1 MKYLVVFFTCCFS
14 IAGIAQTAPGTD
26 SIRHRVF
33 LIGDGGELQGGKHP
47 VIDWLKKN
55 VDWND
60 TRNMAIFLG
69 DNIYPL
75 GLPAIGEPGYEE
87 AKAALDYQ
95 INLVKDKKAKSYFV
109 PGNHDWKN
117 GKIGG
122 WLQANNQ
129 VDYINA
135 LQMNNVEAWPHGG
148 CPGPIEVEVDSQ
160 LVVILMDSQW
170 FLYVHEKPG
179 PGSSCQAKT
188 LDEFTN
194 ELNEII
200 SKHPNQLVMLAMHH
214 PIHSVGVHGGAY
226 TLRQHI
232 FPLADAIHGLYIPM
246 PIIGSIYPIARG
258 IFGNVQDINHP
269 AYRSMAKAI
278 EDVLKNHPNVIT
290 AAGHDHSLQLLQK
303 DSVHHIVSGSAAKLS
318 RIKPS
323 GSKDV
328 LYATAQVGFTTVEI
342 TKSGKVTTKF
352 YLLAN
357 KDLNDP
363 AFTRQIKT
371 IQKGDPP
378 TPLDSIAAL
387 PDSISWIANP
397 RLHGS
402 KVRNWFIGNNYRK
415 EWIQP
420 VTVEVLDM
428 GKEQGGLK
436 PERQGGG
443 KQTRSLRLT
452 DPTGKEWVLRSIQKF
467 PEAAIPADMRYTIAK
482 DIVEQGISAS
492 YPYASLSYS
501 VFARAAGI
509 PGLQRKLVFVPN
521 DPRLERFSKTF
532 SNSLAILEE
541 REPGKVS
548 KTYNSEELAIRLVKD
563 NDDHVDQ
570 RNVLRA
576 RLLDNFIM
584 DFDRHED
591 QWRWA
596 TRDTGKGKIYYPIP
610 RDHDQAFFTNQ
621 GLLPKFVRKPW
632 MVPEIQGFRPD
643 PINIK
648 TFNRPARN
656 FDRFFLTELSR
667 EQWKLQID
675 TFLAA
680 MTDQVIEAALRQQP
694 REVYGFSGPQI
705 VETLKKRREHF
716 RADMMEYYKFLA
728 EHVAIVGSDDREF
741 IHLVKNPDYSVKVTV
756 NKLTKDGEVS
766 SLVYDRTF
774 VPEETEEINIYA
786 LGANDRFLVEGGETF
801 IKIRLIGGS
810 GEDEFV
816 NKGSVSKPLI
826 LDVTFEKNV
835 VVGGE
840 GFQNR
845 FSSDPQVNRYN
856 RLHYKYDI
864 FHPSA
869 TVGYNVDEGLFLG
882 GKVEYI
888 KQGFRKEP
896 YSTRYFFMGQR
907 AINSASYVFR
917 AEADFMRVLGN
928 HDIILR
934 ADMRAPINMTNF
946 FGLGNE
952 TKFDET
958 KPGAEKFYRA
968 RYDILDLSILARR
981 QLQSWM
987 RISYGPTLQYFHVE
1001 KEENIGK
1008 FVSMDPN
1015 LPQTHLYDPKTY
1027 AGGLFHLDINTQNN
1041 KVIPIRG
1048 FVLDLNTRPIFGLSE
1063 NTSTLIKMDFDMRVY
1078 ASLFNLPRLVLAT
1091 RLGYGNIWGDF
1102 EFPQAYHLGGTDNL
1116 RGYRKDRFS
1125 GKKMLFNNTELRF
1138 KVDDFSTYLF
1148 PGTFGLLV
1156 FNDVGR
1162 VWVDGESSKDW
1173 HVGNGVGVWVAP
1185 VRRFVITASVARSKE
1200 EKALPLVTFGFQF

>member
-1 MKYLVVFFTCCFS
+1 MKYLVTLFCCIIFF
-14 IAGIAQTAPGTD
+14 AGSAQKQEGVD

-33 LIGDGGELQGGKHP
+33 LIGDGGELFGGKHP
-47 VIDWLKKN
+47 VIDWLSKN

-60 TRNMAIFLG
+60 TRNLALFLG
-69 DNIYPL
+69 DNVYPI
-75 GLPAIGEPGYEE
+75 GLPTIGEPGYED
-87 AKAALDYQ
+87 AKLRLDYQ
-95 INLVKDKKAKSYFV
+95 INLVKGKKAKSYFI
-109 PGNHDWKN
+109 PGNHDWKQ

-122 WLQANNQ
+122 WLQNNNQ
-129 VDYINA
+129 VDYING

-179 PGSSCQAKT
+179 PGSSCSSKT

-200 SKHPNQLVMLAMHH
+200 SKHPNQLVVLAMHH
-214 PIHSVGVHGGAY
+214 PIYSVGVHGGAY

-232 FPLADAIHGLYIPM
+232 FPLADAIHGLYIPL

-258 IFGNVQDINHP
+258 VFGNVQDINHP

-278 EDVLKNHPNVIT
+278 EDILKNHSNVIT

-303 DSVHHIVSGSAAKLS
+303 DSVHHIVSGAASKLT
-318 RIKPS
+318 RIKAS
-323 GSKDV
+323 GGKDV
-328 LYATAQVGFTTVEI
+328 FYATASVGFGTIEI
-342 TKSGKVTTKF
+342 TKSGKVSSKF
-352 YLLAN
+352 YTLSSKNLE
-357 KDLNDP
+357 DP
-363 AFTRQIKT
+363 SYGRELKT
-371 IQKGDPP
+371 IKKGDPP
-378 TPLDSIAAL
+378 APMDSIAAL
-387 PDSISWIANP
+387 PDSISWVANP
-397 RLHGS
+397 KLHGS
-402 KVRNWFIGNNYRK
+402 AVRNWFIGNNYRK
-415 EWIQP
+415 EWTQA

-436 PERQGGG
+436 PEQQGGG
-443 KQTRSLRLT
+443 KQTRSLRLKDT
-452 DPTGKEWVLRSIQKF
+452 KGKEWVLRSIQKF
-467 PEAAIPADMRYTIAK
+467 PEAAIPPDMRYTIAK

-501 VFARAAGI
+501 TFARAVGI
-509 PGLQRKLVFVPN
+509 PALKRKLVFVPN
-521 DPRLERFSKTF
+521 DPRLEKYSKTF
-532 SNSLAILEE
+532 ANSLAIFEE
-541 REPGKVS
+541 REPGTVT

-632 MVPEIQGFRPD
+632 MVPEIQGFRAN

-656 FDRFFLTELSR
+656 FDRFFLTELSAKDW
-667 EQWKLQID
+667 QLQID
-675 TFLAA
+675 TFLAG
-680 MTDQVIEAALRQQP
+680 MTDEVIEAAMRQQP
-694 REVYGFSGPQI
+694 REIYNFSAPKI
-705 VETLKKRREHF
+705 AETLKKRREYF
-716 RADMMEYYKFLA
+716 RKDMMEYYKFLSKD
-728 EHVAIVGSDDREF
+728 VSVVGSDDREF
-741 IHLVKNPDYSVKVTV
+741 IHIVKNPDYTVKVTV
-756 NKLTKDGEVS
+756 NKITKEGEIS

-786 LGANDRFLVEGGETF
+786 LGDNDRFLVEGGETF

-816 NKGSVSKPLI
+816 NRGSVSKPLI
-826 LDVTFEKNV
+826 YDVTFEKNV
-835 VVGGE
+835 VVGAE
-840 GFQNR
+840 GFHSK

-856 RLHYKYDI
+856 RLYYKYDI

-869 TVGYNVDEGLFLG
+869 TVGYNVDDGLFLG
-882 GKVEYI
+882 GKVEVI
-888 KQGFRKEP
+888 RQGFRKEP
-896 YSTRYFFMGQR
+896 YSTRYFLMGQR
-907 AINSASYVFR
+907 AITRASYIFR
-917 AEADFMRVLGN
+917 FEADFMRVLGN
-928 HDIILR
+928 HDLIVR
-934 ADMRAPINMTNF
+934 ADMRAPINNTNY

-952 TKFDET
+952 TIFDET
-958 KPGAEKFYRA
+958 KPGSEKYYRA
-968 RYDILDLSILARR
+968 RYDILDVSVLGRR

-987 RISYGPTLQYFHVE
+987 RVAYGPTMEYFHVE
-1001 KEENIGK
+1001 QEENVGR
-1008 FVSMDPN
+1008 FVSVDPALN
-1015 LPQTHLYDPKTY
+1015 KEDLYKGKTY
-1027 AGGLFHLDINTQNN
+1027 AGALFHLDINTQNN
-1041 KVIPIRG
+1041 KVMPIRG
-1048 FVLDLNTRPIFGLSE
+1048 LVLDMNVKPIFGMSGR
-1063 NTSTLIKMDFDMRVY
+1063 TSNQIKMDFDMRIF
-1078 ASLFNLPRLVLAT
+1078 ASLFNLPRLVWAH

-1125 GKKMLFNNTELRF
+1125 GKKMLFYNTELRF
-1138 KVDDFSTYLF
+1138 KIDDFSTYLF
-1148 PGTFGLLV
+1148 PGSLGVLV

-1162 VWVDGESSKDW
+1162 VWMEGESSKDW

-1185 VRRFVITASVARSKE
+1185 VRRFVLTASVGRSKE
-1200 EKALPLVTFGFQF
+1200 EKALPLLTFGYQF